1 MPSNKVLV
9 SVLTV
14 AAISAG
20 SLWWFSTGNTKPS
33 PSQEALLN
41 QENSHAQKSGRES
54 GSETGGAG
62 SREGGRARGDRPIP
76 VLTAEVSKSD
86 LKILQSAVGTV
97 VSPTTVTVR
106 SRLNGQLTKIYFQ
119 EGQTV
124 KAGELLA
131 ELDARTYQ
139 AALTQM
145 EGQALRDQAMLRN
158 SQLDLERYKTLL
170 EQDSIASQQ
179 VDAQASLVQQY
190 QGTIKADQGLV
201 DNAKLQ
207 LSFTKITAPISGRIG
222 LRQIDVGNNI
232 LTTDSL
238 AVINAVDPIQVL
250 FTLPEDRVSDL
261 LLRLNESKKNGS
273 HLSVEAWD
281 RGNTTLLAKG
291 SLKSVDNQI
300 DATSGTIKLKA
311 EFKNQDGLLYPNQFV
326 NIKLLS
332 STIANALVVPVA
344 AIQRGTKGEFVYLLD
359 KAEQGAK
366 VWVTPV
372 TTGIND
378 GSSVEIKSGLNHHQQ
393 VVVSGIDK
401 LRDGAKVTLPKV
413 SSKEN
418 QISEG
423 EGRPGKR
430 GDGSHR
436 RKRNANA
443 DTQQSNADT
452 SARAYRKDSSS

>member
-1 MPSNKVLV
+1 MPSKKVLV

-14 AAISAG
+14 AAITAG
-20 SLWWFSTGNTKPS
+20 SFWWFSTGNTKPS
-33 PSQEALLN
+33 PSQEAFLN
-41 QENSHAQKSGRES
+41 KENSTDQRSGRV
-54 GSETGGAG
+54 
-62 SREGGRARGDRPIP
+62 RGDRPIP
-76 VLTAEVSKSD
+76 VLTVAVRKSD
-86 LKILQSAVGTV
+86 LKILQTAVGTV

-124 KAGELLA
+124 KAGDLLA
-131 ELDARTYQ
+131 ELDARSYQ
-139 AALTQM
+139 ATLTQM

-158 SQLDLERYKTLL
+158 SQLDLDRYKTLL

-207 LSFTKITAPISGRIG
+207 LSFTKIIAPISGRIG

-238 AVINAVDPIQVL
+238 AVINAIDPIQVL

-261 LLRLNESKKNGS
+261 IIRLNESKKKGTN
-273 HLSVEAWD
+273 LSVEAWD
-281 RGNTTLLAKG
+281 RGNIILLAKG

-332 STIANALVVPVA
+332 STIENALVVPVA
-344 AIQRGTKGEFVYLLD
+344 AIQRGIKGEFVYLVA
-359 KAEQGAK
+359 KEEQGSK
-366 VWVTPV
+366 VWVAPV
-372 TTGIND
+372 TTGIID
-378 GSSVEIKSGLNHHQQ
+378 GNSVEIKSGINLNQQ

-401 LRDGAKVTLPKV
+401 LRDGAKVTLPNV
-413 SSKEN
+413 N
-418 QISEG
+418 QAHEG
-423 EGRPGKR
+423 ENHQGKGKR
-430 GDGSHR
+430 GDGSR
-436 RKRNANA
+436 QRKRNAHA
-443 DTQQSNADT
+443 DTNNLNAERP
-452 SARAYRKDSSS
+452 ARANHKDSAG